1 MLLDQAEQEMCL
13 VVVVSSD
20 VLDGFPHPLGHPEQV
35 SVEAVL
41 SIAVAAFTPRHEE
54 YSPIRLPLKTSV
66 EDSQITE
73 NGPLNAEVVFP

>member
-41 SIAVAAFTPRHEE
+41 SIAVAAFTPRHDAHLVPAVLLRILHTQTNE
-54 YSPIRLPLKTSV
+54 
-66 EDSQITE
+66 
-73 NGPLNAEVVFP
+73 